1 MKTLLTIALILVLA
15 TSGFSAG
22 GIQHSC
28 IDKWTMAHVM
38 GSGAIY
44 ATGNAYVDNEF
55 GLKVSIGSTFAWELL
70 DMGYSKIHRRCPPW
84 MDKVFDKSGGCWGD
98 VLFGLAGIAATF
110 YINERILR

>member
-1 MKTLLTIALILVLA
+1 MKTLITILIVLTIA

-70 DMGYSKIHRRCPPW
+70 DMGYSKIHRRCPPGW
-84 MDKVFDKSGGCWGD
+84 IRYSINPEGVGVM
-98 VLFGLAGIAATF
+98 F
-110 YINERILR
+110 YSDWQG